1 MAGAKYCTIDKSSSR
16 ENYDNG
22 NYNPSDGGKHLIKD
36 AIRILQ
42 SGSGG
47 TFRETS
53 GRKRGFMVS
62 YNSSENDWLKKE
74 FKL

>member
-1 MAGAKYCTIDKSSSR
+1 MAGAKYCTIDKSRSK
-16 ENYDNG
+16 EDYDNG
-22 NYNPSDGGKHLIKD
+22 NYEPSDGGKYLIKD
-36 AIRILQ
+36 AVRILQ
-42 SGSGG
+42 NGSGG